1 MSTIRIGTLNVQN
14 NKTNRTGGI
23 NSSGS
28 DNTEILGNFI
38 ENNDFYFLGAQ
49 EIVRVFSKK
58 LLSKSNRY
66 KIYGGYRYGDSKLV
80 QKVGFLNDF
89 NESNPIITK
98 GKVLTTKTNLLPWF
112 PNNPIDLFK
121 AIKHGSIMPRI
132 ITSAEIE
139 DNEVGKITILN
150 THLDYQLESVQKRQ
164 LKSILK
170 MIKIIIKENPNI
182 VLTGDF
188 NMELNVDS
196 HFDEFI
202 NELDKLGLKR
212 VEINNKTNAEKF
224 VNKTAIDHIFI
235 PKKWII
241 EKAGII
247 DDENLKSVT
256 DHKGIYADVKI
267 R

>member
-1 MSTIRIGTLNVQN
+1 
-14 NKTNRTGGI
+14 
-23 NSSGS
+23 
-28 DNTEILGNFI
+28 
-38 ENNDFYFLGAQ
+38 
-49 EIVRVFSKK
+49 
-58 LLSKSNRY
+58 
-66 KIYGGYRYGDSKLV
+66 
-80 QKVGFLNDF
+80 
-89 NESNPIITK
+89 
-98 GKVLTTKTNLLPWF
+98 
-112 PNNPIDLFK
+112 
-121 AIKHGSIMPRI
+121 MPRI

-224 VNKTAIDHIFI
+224 VNKTSIDHIFI

-247 DDENLKSVT
+247 DDESLKSVT